1 MLSEPYLNTVKT
13 SREKSENM
21 ELIFCH
27 AAVAVLCPQRH
38 KVRIQSQMFEPS
50 IVIAFSWASQGNCM
64 AAETYHCQI
73 QLWVSWRLLVYIYIP

>member
-1 MLSEPYLNTVKT
+1 MLSEPYLNTVKI

-27 AAVAVLCPQRH
+27 AAVAVPSPQRH

-50 IVIAFSWASQGNCM
+50 IVIAFIRGSQGNRM
-64 AAETYHCQI
+64 AAVTYHCQT
-73 QLWVSWRLLVYIYIP
+73 QL

>member
-1 MLSEPYLNTVKT
+1 MLSEPYLNTVKI

-27 AAVAVLCPQRH
+27 AAVAVPSPQRH

-50 IVIAFSWASQGNCM
+50 IVIAF
-64 AAETYHCQI
+64 I
-73 QLWVSWRLLVYIYIP
+73 